1 MTRLSKIQRLSLLA
15 ASTTV
20 ITGGVLFPV
29 TAFAAPAPQTAPVA
43 TTDAATHWTATTDDL
58 SGITAE
64 LPGHPQMQKYSENGV
79 EARVYLVPT
88 DYGTLGF
95 VVYDTPNTGQK
106 DLKGCLQS
114 WLDGYNEDSRSG
126 DSTLTSKDLQEG
138 TTADG
143 QPAVDS
149 ALSAGDGTVG
159 HVRFVDLGDH
169 MVQVVALGKKGSQQD
184 VDADYLQL
192 LNGVQ
197 LPSDGTTQSY

>member
-20 ITGGVLFPV
+20 ITGGVLLPG
-29 TAFAAPAPQTAPVA
+29 TAFAAPAPQTTTVA
-43 TTDAATHWTATTDDL
+43 TADATTHWTATTDDI

-64 LPGHPQMQKYSENGV
+64 LPGQPHMQKYSENGF

-88 DYGTLGF
+88 DYGTIGF
-95 VVYDTPNTGQK
+95 VVYDTPDTGQK

-114 WLDGYNEDSRSG
+114 WLDGYNEDSRSA
-126 DSTLTSKDLQEG
+126 DSVLTSKDLQEG

-169 MVQVVALGKKGSQQD
+169 VVQVVALGDKDSQQD
-184 VDADYLQL
+184 VDADFLQL
-192 LNGVQ
+192 LDGIQ
-197 LPSDGTTQSY
+197 LPGDGTTQSY